1 MKGFSNGFLS
11 QMDFFLF
18 ILHIK
23 FIEKDKLHLENYK
36 MMEVH
41 NTYNSTYCTFNVK
54 IISLW
59 NVFEYVLYVVVLF
72 LVNKNSCI
80 SRVISPYF

>member
-11 QMDFFLF
+11 QHFFLF

-41 NTYNSTYCTFNVK
+41 NTYDSTYCTFNVK

-59 NVFEYVLYVVVLF
+59 NVFENVLYVVVLF
-72 LVNKNSCI
+72 LVNKNSSI
-80 SRVISPYF
+80 SRVIFPYF

>member
-11 QMDFFLF
+11 QHFFLF

-41 NTYNSTYCTFNVK
+41 NTYDSTYYTFNVR

-59 NVFEYVLYVVVLF
+59 NVFENVLYDCSTF
-72 LVNKNSCI
+72 FSK
-80 SRVISPYF
+80 

>member
-1 MKGFSNGFLS
+1 
-11 QMDFFLF
+11 MDFFLF

-41 NTYNSTYCTFNVK
+41 NTYNST
-54 IISLW
+54 
-59 NVFEYVLYVVVLF
+59 
-72 LVNKNSCI
+72 
-80 SRVISPYF
+80 

>member
-59 NVFEYVLYVVVLF
+59 DVFENVLYVVLF